1 MGHRFLR
8 YFLICCLILPSA
20 ACAGDGSD
28 DRNDDNG
35 GNDDDGSKRP
45 YSEMMYVK
53 RQGDDLYISAKMDA
67 STDILYWFKRCLF
80 NEVYTFY
87 RVGTRSNT
95 DRMPTTRPESEPDV
109 VLNLAYSDNIGPFS
123 IQGGGW
129 CGANHK
135 YMERTARTAYNKDF
149 SVTVDGQP
157 LTGDKAVWSR
167 QGITIEA
174 ENVILDPT
182 HPYKDA
188 NGQEELRDEL
198 CHEFATYRIFRN
210 NIDVAVRHSFCCKNP
225 VTIAIYYGMQS
236 MFANKTHFTTPDGAY
251 GNWTPPPAAGESS
264 FTKVGYPDFRR
275 FVEKNAKAYQS
286 AFLLPDGLG
295 DHSWLTDSDV
305 MFICASYGK
314 SYHKLISNKPIQN
327 GDRINWRGVYTW
339 FVTPIADD
347 SDVLCYEGVVDG
359 YPTIFIDTRRAC
371 EKSIKLP
378 AYLDPEKYE
387 VIDPNDGIRVS
398 PEGTQGLR
406 ISANK
411 AGGCVL
417 SFRK

>member
-1 MGHRFLR
+1 MRHRILR
-8 YFLICCLILPSA
+8 YLLICCLLLPSA
-20 ACAGDGSD
+20 ACADKGSGEE
-28 DRNDDNG
+28 NG
-35 GNDDDGSKRP
+35 GNGGNADDGKRP

-87 RVGTRSNT
+87 RVGTLPNT
-95 DRMPTTRPESEPDV
+95 DRTPTTRPESEPAE
-109 VLNLAYSDNIGPFS
+109 VLNLAYSDNIGPFN

-135 YMERTARTAYNKDF
+135 YMERTARTAYNKSF

-157 LTGDKAVWSR
+157 LEGDKAVWSR

-182 HPYKDA
+182 HPYKNAD
-188 NGQEELRDEL
+188 NEEELRDEL

-210 NIDVAVRHSFCCKNP
+210 NIDVTVRHDFCCKNP

-236 MFANKTHFTTPDGAY
+236 MFANKTRFATPGGAY
-251 GNWTPPPAAGESS
+251 SAWTPPPAAGESS
-264 FTKVGYPDFRR
+264 FTKADYPDFRR
-275 FVEKNAKAYQS
+275 FVEKNTKAYQS
-286 AFLLPDGLG
+286 AYLLPDGLG
-295 DHSWLTDSDV
+295 DHSWLADADV

-314 SYHKLISNKPIQN
+314 SYHKLISNKPVQN
-327 GDRINWRGVYTW
+327 GDAIDWRGVYTW
-339 FVTPIADD
+339 FAAPIADD
-347 SDVLCYEGVVDG
+347 GDMLCYEGAVNG
-359 YPTIFIDTRRAC
+359 YPAVFIDTKRAC
-371 EKSIKLP
+371 EKSITLP
-378 AYLDPEKYE
+378 SYLDPEKYE
-387 VIDPNDGIRVS
+387 TIGPNGGIHITPDGA
-398 PEGTQGLR
+398 GKLR
-406 ISANK
+406 ISADK

-417 SFRK
+417 SFCK